1 MRKYSEKIF
10 RGIMQGDIMVK
21 VGNHKMN
28 KIGESYYLMY
38 HNNIIMIIDTLES
51 KIIIDNCN
59 YDTTS
64 TTQAINSHLEA
75 IKEYTFHNEFKFYD
89 TTSNK
94 KFSKKIK
101 SLFGK
106 EIEEGK

>member
-10 RGIMQGDIMVK
+10 NSIMDGDIMIK

-28 KIGESYYLMY
+28 KIGDTYYLMF
-38 HNNIIMIIDTLES
+38 HENIIMAIDTLEN
-51 KIIIDNCN
+51 KIIIDNCG

-64 TTQAINSHLEA
+64 TTQAINSHLEG
-75 IKEYTFHNEFKFYD
+75 IKEYTFYNEFKFYD
-89 TTSNK
+89 TTKDK

-101 SLFGK
+101 NLFGK
-106 EIEEGK
+106 DIEEGK

>member
-10 RGIMQGDIMVK
+10 NSIMNGDLMIK

-38 HNNIIMIIDTLES
+38 HENIIMVIDTLERR
-51 KIIIDNCN
+51 IIVDDCDFN
-59 YDTTS
+59 TSS

-75 IKEYTFHNEFKFYD
+75 IKQYTFHNEFKFYD
-89 TTSNK
+89 VTKDK

-101 SLFGK
+101 ELFNK
-106 EIEEGK
+106 EVEEV